1 MRLGAVVPAA
11 GRSRRMG
18 RDKVLL
24 PFAGST
30 MLETVLRKLAEAGVV
45 RTVVILRP
53 DLPGAHRIT
62 RAAGAEVVVNPDPDE
77 EMLVSIRLGIERLE
91 DSVDAFFVWPADH
104 PAVRPATLDS
114 LARAASKGRA
124 VIPVFAGGRGHPAI
138 VGADLVVE
146 IARLPRNAGLRQLW
160 RSRSDA
166 VRELAVDDPGVLEN
180 LDDPETYE
188 RARRRAAGSDAGR
201 GSDSGDSGR
210 KSE

>member
-18 RDKVLL
+18 RDKILL

-30 MLETVLRKLAEAGVV
+30 MLATVLGKLAEAGVA
-45 RTVVILRP
+45 RTVAILRP
-53 DLPGAHRIT
+53 DLPHAHRIA

-77 EMLVSIRLGIERLE
+77 EMIVSIRLGVERLE

-104 PAVRPATLDS
+104 PAVRSSTLES
-114 LARAASKGRA
+114 LARAASRDRA
-124 VIPVFAGGRGHPAI
+124 VIPVFTGRRGHPAI

-146 IARLPRNAGLRQLW
+146 IARLPPNAGLRQLW

-166 VRELAVDDPGVLEN
+166 VSELAVDDPGVLEN

-188 RARRRAAGSDAGR
+188 RARRRAAGSDPRGGSDPGDAGR
-201 GSDSGDSGR
+201 
-210 KSE
+210 KVE